1 MAFTV
6 LVTHRISFL
15 NVWKEI
21 KLANIITVM
30 YAVDYPIK
38 FPTTAEQA
46 LKITAVKLL
55 VEHIGSHVP
64 LK

>member
-1 MAFTV
+1 
-6 LVTHRISFL
+6 VTHRISFL

-21 KLANIITVM
+21 KLAYWITVM
-30 YAVDYPIK
+30 HTVDYPIK

-55 VEHIGSHVP
+55 VEHIGSHAP
-64 LK
+64 FK